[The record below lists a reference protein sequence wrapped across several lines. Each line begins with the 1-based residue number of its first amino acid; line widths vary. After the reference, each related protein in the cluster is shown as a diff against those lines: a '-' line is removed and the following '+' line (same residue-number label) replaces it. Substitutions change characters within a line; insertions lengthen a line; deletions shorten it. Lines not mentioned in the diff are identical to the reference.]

1 MNIII
6 RPPSLQD
13 GAAITRLVKESQTL
27 DVNSSYLYFLL
38 SDHFS
43 QTCAIAE
50 VDNTAVGFVT
60 AYRLPIDP
68 NVLFVWQVAVD
79 ASMRGQ
85 GLAMQLL
92 QNLTE
97 RDWFTQINK
106 VQCTIS
112 PSNQAS
118 NALFAKFAQQLD
130 SKVEISD
137 YLTSVHLGNGHEA
150 EPLVSISLTK

>member
-6 RPPSLQD
+6 RPPSLND

-50 VDNTAVGFVT
+50 LDQRPVGFVT
-60 AYRLPIDP
+60 AYRLPNDP
-68 NVLFVWQVAVD
+68 SVLFVWQVAVD
-79 ASMRGQ
+79 PSMRGQ
-85 GLAMQLL
+85 GLALRLL
-92 QNLTE
+92 QNLAA
-97 RDWFTQINK
+97 RDWFEQIQQ

-112 PSNQAS
+112 PSNKAS
-118 NALFAKFAQQLD
+118 NALFAKWANQLG
-130 SKVEISD
+130 SKAEVSE
-137 YLTSVHLGNGHEA
+137 YLTPAHLGDGHEA
-150 EPLVSISLTK
+150 EPLVSIPLHR

>member
-6 RPPSLQD
+6 RPPCLND

-50 VDNTAVGFVT
+50 VDKRAVGFVT
-60 AYRLPIDP
+60 AYRLPDNP
-68 NVLFVWQVAVD
+68 GVLFVWQVAVD
-79 ASMRGQ
+79 PAMRGQ
-85 GLAMQLL
+85 GLALRLL
-92 QNLTE
+92 QNLAT
-97 RDWFTQINK
+97 RDWFEQIQQ

-118 NALFAKFAQQLD
+118 NALFGKWAKLLGA
-130 SKVEISD
+130 KTEVCE
-137 YLTSVHLGNGHEA
+137 YLTSSHLGDGHEA
-150 EPLVSISLTK
+150 EPLVSIPLIR

>member
-1 MNIII
+1 MNITI
-6 RPPSLQD
+6 RPPCLKD

-50 VDNTAVGFVT
+50 VNNRAVGFVT
-60 AYRLPIDP
+60 AYRLPDNP
-68 NVLFVWQVAVD
+68 DVLFVWQVAVD
-79 ASMRGQ
+79 PAMRGQ
-85 GLAMQLL
+85 GLAMRLL
-92 QNLTE
+92 QNLAA
-97 RDWFTQINK
+97 RDWFDQIRK

-118 NALFAKFAQQLD
+118 NALFFKWANSLGAELQ
-130 SKVEISD
+130 ITD
-137 YLTSVHLGNGHEA
+137 YLTTDHLGDGHEA
-150 EPLVSISLTK
+150 EPLVSFSIHR

>member
-1 MNIII
+1 MDMIIK
-6 RPPSLQD
+6 PPSLQD

-50 VDNTAVGFVT
+50 VDNKAVGFVT
-60 AYRLPIDP
+60 AYRLPQDP
-68 NVLFVWQVAVD
+68 SALFVWQVAVD
-79 ASMRGQ
+79 SSMRGQ

-97 RDWFTQINK
+97 RDWFAQIK
-106 VQCTIS
+106 QVQCTIS
-112 PSNQAS
+112 PSNKAS
-118 NALFAKFAQQLD
+118 NALFAKWAHHLG

-137 YLTSVHLGNGHEA
+137 YLTTEHLGNGHEA
-150 EPLVSISLTK
+150 EPLVSIHL